1 MRRRD
6 FIQAGIALTSSWPLV
21 AQAQQ
26 SSMPVIGFLHSG
38 AAAPN
43 AKRVAG
49 FLKGLADAGFVEGKN
64 VTIEFRWAEGKDDK
78 LAEMAADLIQKKV
91 AVIATLS
98 STVAAIA
105 ARKATW
111 TIPIYFLIADPPDQL
126 GLVQSLNHPGGN
138 ATGIVTLAAEAA
150 EKRFSLLRELVPQ
163 APSMALLIKPSHP
176 SAKPVTAS
184 VRATAGKLGVPV
196 EILEANNESEFE
208 EAFRALKPG
217 VPLMVGTDPVFF
229 ARRAQLIALAM
240 SRKVPAIYDSREF
253 ADAGGLVSYGPNHV
267 KLWEQAGG
275 FVARI
280 LKGEKPA
287 VLPVVQA
294 ATFEMVLNLK
304 TAKALGFEVP
314 DRALALATAVIE

>member
-6 FIQAGIALTSSWPLV
+6 FVQAGIALAWSSPLV
-21 AQAQQ
+21 ARAQQ
-26 SSMPVIGFLHSG
+26 PSMPIIGFLHSG

-49 FLKGLADAGFVEGKN
+49 FRKGLADSGLVEGKN
-64 VTIEFRWAEGKDDK
+64 VAIEFRWAEGNDDK
-78 LAEMAADLIQKKV
+78 LAEMAADLIQRKV
-91 AVIATLS
+91 AVIPTLS
-98 STVAAIA
+98 STVAAVA
-105 ARKATW
+105 AKKATW

-126 GLVQSLNHPGGN
+126 GLVQSLNRPGGN
-138 ATGIVTLAAEAA
+138 ATGIVTLAAEVAA
-150 EKRFSLLRELVPQ
+150 KRFSLLREMVPQ

-184 VRATAGKLGVPV
+184 VLATASKLAVPV
-196 EILEANNESEFE
+196 DVLEANSEPEFE
-208 EAFRALKPG
+208 KAYRSLKPG
-217 VPLMVGTDPVFF
+217 VPLMVGTDPLFF
-229 ARRAQLIALAM
+229 ARRAQLIALAA
-240 SRKVPAIYDSREF
+240 SHKVPAIYDSREF
-253 ADAGGLVSYGPNHV
+253 ADAGGFVSYGPNHV

-314 DRALALATAVIE
+314 DRVLALATEVIE